1 MKNAIAHPV
10 LTTKIA
16 VGTGVVATIDGIRA
30 VNNHTLAPVV
40 NTVGTKV
47 RERKYLRAA
56 TGAMKAQM
64 LAVGKAIV
72 ESKEQEKARLA
83 QEAANAK
90 LAAEMEADIAE
101 HNAKVAAGT
110 EDNTV
115 TEEVV
120 DAKIS
125 QIIDLA
131 NAIAAQ
137 APTEFVPEVHKVG

>member
-40 NTVGTKV
+40 NTTKAKFT
-47 RERKYLRAA
+47 ERKYLKAA

-83 QEAANAK
+83 QEAADAK
-90 LAAEMEADIAE
+90 FAAEMEADIAE
-101 HNAKVAAGT
+101 HNAKVEAGSA
-110 EDNTV
+110 DNTMSD
-115 TEEVV
+115 EGL
-120 DAKIS
+120 D
-125 QIIDLA
+125 
-131 NAIAAQ
+131 
-137 APTEFVPEVHKVG
+137 PTIG